1 MDWKQ
6 PFEIAFELGLWAIG
20 WTLVA
25 LVGLFILTIAVATV
39 RGVIATFKGKKPA
52 KEVTK
57 TFRLVKGDGEGQ

>member
-6 PFEIAFELGLWAIG
+6 PFELAFELGLWAIG

-25 LVGLFILTIAVATV
+25 IIGLFILAIAIAVVKGTIAM
-39 RGVIATFKGKKPA
+39 FKGKKPT

-57 TFRLVKGDGEGQ
+57 TFRLVKGDGAGQ